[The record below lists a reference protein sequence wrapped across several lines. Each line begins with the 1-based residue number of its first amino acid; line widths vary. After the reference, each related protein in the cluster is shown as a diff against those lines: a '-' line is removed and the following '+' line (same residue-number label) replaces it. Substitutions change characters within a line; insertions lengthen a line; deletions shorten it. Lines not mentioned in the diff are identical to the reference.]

1 VFDIGELEDSL
12 HDRVI
17 SKLFILD
24 LFVLY
29 HGDDLKEVAATNL
42 IALL

>member
-1 VFDIGELEDSL
+1 
-12 HDRVI
+12 
-17 SKLFILD
+17 LFILD

-42 IALL
+42 IALLWIEFESDFTHA